1 MEKIMKE
8 TVVLSQAERKE
19 LRLKQLYLFLPALSL
34 LLLFLLWIFVA
45 TGTNKDSFPSPLA
58 VWERFLLIMR
68 RPVKDYTIF
77 GHVLQSLR
85 RIFSTLV
92 IAWITGISFGI
103 LTGWNRKADALLSP
117 LFTAFRS
124 VPPLAWIPLITI
136 WFGTGEGSQM
146 LIVYTGCIASI
157 VVNTQAGLKNVV
169 KMYLD
174 VGTVFNANSRQML
187 FQIAIPSALD
197 AIFAGVRTSTSAAWM
212 VVLAAEML
220 GGKSGVGFLIVRGMD
235 SLDLP
240 LVLMSMIFIGIV
252 GAMLAVVTQIVEGVL
267 CPWTR
272 KKSA

>member
-1 MEKIMKE
+1 MMEPVFLSAAEKRELRFKRLYLMLP
-8 TVVLSQAERKE
+8 VLSIA
-19 LRLKQLYLFLPALSL
+19 
-34 LLLFLLWIFVA
+34 LLFLLWFFA
-45 TGTNKDSFPSPLA
+45 SRGSSRDSFPSPQA
-58 VWERFLLIMR
+58 VWNRFLLIMR
-68 RPVKDYTIF
+68 RPIKDYTII

-85 RIFSTLV
+85 RIFTTLL
-92 IAWITGISFGI
+92 IAWATGISFGI
-103 LTGWNRKADALLSP
+103 LTGWNRRADALLTP

-124 VPPLAWIPLITI
+124 IPPLAWIPLITI
-136 WFGTGEGSQM
+136 WFGTGEGSQI
-146 LIVYTGCIASI
+146 LIVYTGSIASI
-157 VVNTQAGLKNVV
+157 VVNTQAGLKNVA

-174 VGTVFNANSRQML
+174 VGTVFNASPRQML

-240 LVLMSMIFIGIV
+240 LVLMSMIVIGIV
-252 GAMLAVVTQIVEGVL
+252 GAMLAIITQIVEGVL

>member
-1 MEKIMKE
+1 MNETIRLSNAEKKE
-8 TVVLSQAERKE
+8 LLLKKVYLLLPVLS
-19 LRLKQLYLFLPALSL
+19 LT
-34 LLLFLLWIFVA
+34 LLFLLWIFA
-45 TGTNKDSFPSPLA
+45 ARGTTKDSFPSPLA
-58 VWERFLLIMR
+58 VWERFLLIMQ
-68 RPVKDYTIF
+68 RPIRNYTIF

-92 IAWITGISFGI
+92 IAWITGIAFGI

-157 VVNTQAGLKNVV
+157 VINTQAGLKNVA

-174 VGTVFNANSRQML
+174 VGTVFNANSRQIL

-235 SLDLP
+235 SMDLP

-252 GAMLAVVTQIVEGVL
+252 GAMLGVVTQIVEGVL

>member
-1 MEKIMKE
+1 MKE
-8 TVVLSQAERKE
+8 TPVLSSAEKKE
-19 LRLKQLYLFLPALSL
+19 LRLKRIYLLLPLLSL
-34 LLLFLLWIFVA
+34 ALLFLLWILAA

-58 VWERFLLIMR
+58 VWERFLLIMK

-92 IAWITGISFGI
+92 VAWITGISFGV

-157 VVNTQAGLKNVV
+157 VVNTQAGLKNVA

-174 VGTVFNANSRQML
+174 VGTVFNASSRQML

-197 AIFAGVRTSTSAAWM
+197 AVFAGVRTSTSAAWM

-240 LVLMSMIFIGIV
+240 LVLMSMIFIGVV
-252 GAMLAVVTQIVEGVL
+252 GAMLAVLTQIVEGVL